1 MNPEEERK
9 EEKQTPAICL
19 IPVKMKR
26 AGRRRKRR
34 RRKPEPGQFQ
44 KAEVPFPVMG
54 SRKVIKSP
62 RKGETIL
69 QHCLHL
75 QHEDLL
81 LP

>member
-26 AGRRRKRR
+26 AERRRKRR

-44 KAEVPFPVMG
+44 RVEVPSPVME

-62 RKGETIL
+62 RRGEIIP

-75 QHEDLL
+75 QHEDPL